1 MPYKSIGCAK
11 LKLETD
17 EATRL
22 SSSDSEAESADAF
35 LQRLQRLVQIAGSAN
50 ALAKRS
56 GISQSGIQRYLKG
69 GEPTRKML
77 ITLAECTG
85 VSLVW
90 LMTGKGDEVE
100 RHEPLAGDDD
110 AYAYVPLY
118 DARCSAG
125 SGAWNER
132 SRVLVNLSFTRY
144 SLRKKGLTPS
154 DLACLRVDGDSMLG
168 LLDDGDTVMIDLS
181 RNALEGEG
189 VYVVMLDDHLYAKRL
204 QRQFDG
210 SVLIISHNKEYQ
222 PMTVPKDRLS
232 ELHIIGRVVWAGGWM
247 V

>member
-1 MPYKSIGCAK
+1 M
-11 LKLETD
+11 KLETD
-17 EATRL
+17 EAARL
-22 SSSDSEAESADAF
+22 SGSDAEPESADPF
-35 LQRLQRLVQIAGSAN
+35 HERLQRLVQIAGSAN

-90 LMTGKGDEVE
+90 LMTGEGSEFAQQPKAQAADDEV
-100 RHEPLAGDDD
+100 
-110 AYAYVPLY
+110 YAYVPLY

-132 SRVLVNLSFTRY
+132 ARILVNLSFTRY
-144 SLRKKGLTPS
+144 SLRKKGLTPT
-154 DLACLRVDGDSMLG
+154 DLACLRVDGDSMTG
-168 LLDDGDTVMIDLS
+168 LLEDGDTVMIDHR
-181 RNALEGEG
+181 RNTLEGGG
-189 VYVVMLDDHLYAKRL
+189 VYVVLLDDHLYAKRL

-210 SVLIISHNKEYQ
+210 SVRIISHNKEYE
-222 PMTVPKDRLS
+222 PMTVPKERLA
-232 ELHIIGRVVWAGGWM
+232 ELQIVGRVVWAGGWM
-247 V
+247 I